1 MIEAGGRILCD
12 EDQEDRL
19 QLLPVRAVARNCSF
33 RSEKVFILSI
43 TSSLVRLT
51 RGGRLNLVSGGFL
64 FFMVPLSTKM
74 TACQCYD
81 VSRFA
86 QIPADGYANIL
97 SFLCLFASSI
107 IRSA

>member
-1 MIEAGGRILCD
+1 MIEAGCRILCD
-12 EDQEDRL
+12 EDREDRL

-51 RGGRLNLVSGGFL
+51 RGGRLNFVSGGFL
-64 FFMVPLSTKM
+64 FFMVPLSTKIK
-74 TACQCYD
+74 ACQCYH

-86 QIPADGYANIL
+86 QIVPDRYANVL
-97 SFLCLFASSI
+97 CFLCLFAASI
-107 IRSA
+107 ISSA